1 MRIATDRPPSPEL
14 AFCVGISGHR
24 NLPEDAVH
32 AVRAQLGEALREI
45 ATGVAR
51 IAAEHP
57 HCYADTPARL
67 SLLSQLAAGAD
78 QLAAEIALE
87 QGYAL
92 RAVLPFPRS
101 DFAEDFDGAVRA
113 RFDRL
118 IGLTEQCWS
127 LPGTRT
133 HADAAY
139 AHAGEAT
146 AAQCDLLIAIW
157 DGHHARGLGGTAD
170 VVDYAVRRGVPVLHV
185 PTDGSPA
192 RILWSGFDN
201 LPPVLFHRH
210 DVPRRPMEHGLIDQL
225 LHTLLLPVQE
235 IDLLATFMEERERR
249 WRLRPE
255 FPMLMAL
262 ARVRK
267 FAWANLHSAPFF
279 RRTCGDWAPYRD
291 GALRI
296 GRAERLEAAFAWADG
311 LADYFAQAY
320 RSGIIFNFVA
330 AALAVVI
337 GLVGFLLPEEKP
349 WLVGTELL
357 LVALLI
363 LNTAVGTRRQWHRR
377 WLDYRFLAEQL
388 RAMRFLKLFSLAS
401 PRSGAGQGGW
411 DRERWT
417 QWYATAL
424 WRELDTPPTLPGHD
438 ALMALAQEMARHDL
452 DDQVAYHHVN
462 EHRMHVFDHRLHRLG
477 NLLFWATAMIGAVM
491 LASLLLHIE
500 WAHAHIRY
508 LSVLTA
514 VLPTIGSA
522 LFGIRGAL
530 DFAAAAARSS
540 NTAHRLAQ
548 IAERLR
554 QTPLGLSDAARAA
567 EEASVTM
574 QRDLGEWRSAYQH
587 RVLAIPG

>member
-1 MRIATDRPPSPEL
+1 MQRTPGPPIPEL

-24 NLPEDAVH
+24 NLPEAAIH

-45 ATGVAR
+45 AIGVAR
-51 IAAEHP
+51 LAAEHP
-57 HCYADTPARL
+57 HCYADVAPRL

-78 QLAAEIALE
+78 QLAAETALE
-87 QGYAL
+87 AGYAL
-92 RAVLPFPRS
+92 RVVLPFPRA
-101 DFAEDFDGAVRA
+101 DFAEDFDEASRA
-113 RFDRL
+113 RFDHL
-118 IGLTEQCWS
+118 IARSEQCWS
-127 LPGTRT
+127 LPGTRA
-133 HADAAY
+133 HADGAY

-192 RILWSGFDN
+192 RILWSGFDK

-210 DVPRRPMEHGLIDQL
+210 DVPRRPMEQGLIDRL
-225 LHTLLLPVQE
+225 LHALLIPPGE
-235 IDLLATFMEERERR
+235 TDLLGVFLAERERR
-249 WRLRPE
+249 WRFRPE
-255 FPMLMAL
+255 FPLLMA
-262 ARVRK
+262 ATGVRK
-267 FAWANLHSAPFF
+267 VTRQNLRSAPFF
-279 RRTCGDWAPYRD
+279 RRTCDDWAPYHD
-291 GALRI
+291 GALTI
-296 GRAERLEAAFAWADG
+296 GGAGRLEAAFAWADG
-311 LADYFAQAY
+311 LADHFAQAY

-337 GLVGFLLPEEKP
+337 GLSGFLMPEEKP
-349 WLVGTELL
+349 WLIASELI

-363 LNTAVGTRRQWHRR
+363 VNTSVGTRRQWHRR
-377 WLDYRFLAEQL
+377 WLDYRYLAEQL

-401 PRSGAGQGGW
+401 PRSGAGHGSW

-417 QWYATAL
+417 QWYAGAL
-424 WRELDTPPTLPGHD
+424 WRELDTPPSVESPA
-438 ALMALAQEMARHDL
+438 ALMALAREVARHDL

-462 EHRMHVFDHRLHRLG
+462 ERRMHKLDHRLHRVG
-477 NLLFWATAMIGAVM
+477 NLLFWATAIIGAVM
-491 LASLLLHIE
+491 LAGLLLHIDGL
-500 WAHAHIRY
+500 HARIRY

-514 VLPTIGSA
+514 ALPTIGSA

-530 DFAAAAARSS
+530 DFAAAAARSGQ
-540 NTAHRLAQ
+540 TEHRLEQ

-554 QTPLGLSDAARAA
+554 QAPLGLSDAARAA

>member
-1 MRIATDRPPSPEL
+1 MQALNGPPIPAL

-24 NLPEDAVH
+24 NLPAETTE
-32 AVRAQLGEALREI
+32 AVRAQLTEALREI
-45 ATGVAR
+45 SIGVAR
-51 IAAEHP
+51 VAEEHP
-57 HCYADTPARL
+57 HFYAEGPTRL

-78 QLAAEIALE
+78 QMAAEAALKL
-87 QGYAL
+87 GYGL
-92 RAVLPFPRS
+92 RTVLPFSRES
-101 DFAEDFDGAVRA
+101 FARDFEGASREQ
-113 RFDRL
+113 FDRL
-118 IGLTEQCWS
+118 LSLSEQCWS

-146 AAQCDLLIAIW
+146 AAQCDLLIAVW

-185 PTDGSPA
+185 PTDGSDA
-192 RILWSGFDN
+192 RILWSGFDR

-210 DVPRRPMEHGLIDQL
+210 DVPRRPMEQGLIDQL
-225 LHTLLLPVQE
+225 LRMLLLPAQ
-235 IDLLATFMEERERR
+235 DTDMLAEFLAEKERR

-255 FPMLMAL
+255 FPLMMMLAG
-262 ARVRK
+262 VRK
-267 FAWANLHSAPFF
+267 FTRQNLRSAPFF
-279 RRTCGDWAPYRD
+279 RSTCDNWAPYRD

-296 GRAERLEAAFAWADG
+296 GQAERLEAAFAWADG

-330 AALAVVI
+330 ASCAVVI
-337 GLVGFLLPEEKP
+337 GLAGFVMPDEKASLIAAE
-349 WLVGTELL
+349 LV

-363 LNTAVGTRRQWHRR
+363 LNTSVGTRHQWHRR

-401 PRSGAGQGGW
+401 PRSGAGNASW

-417 QWYATAL
+417 QWYAGAL
-424 WRELDTPPTLPGHD
+424 WRELGMPPSLAD
-438 ALMALAQEMARHDL
+438 REALSHLAQEVARHDL
-452 DDQVAYHHVN
+452 DDQVAYNHVN
-462 EHRMHVFDHRLHRLG
+462 EHRMHVLDHRLHRLG
-477 NLLFWATAMIGAVM
+477 NLLFWATAMIGAFM
-491 LASLLLHIE
+491 LVSLLLHIG
-500 WAHAHIRY
+500 WVHDHIRY
-508 LSVLTA
+508 FSVATA
-514 VLPTIGSA
+514 ALPTIGSA

-530 DFAAAAARSS
+530 DFAAAAARSAS
-540 NTAHRLAQ
+540 TAHRLDQ

-554 QTPLGLSDAARAA
+554 QMPLGLSDAARAA

>member
-1 MRIATDRPPSPEL
+1 MQGEGPPVPEL

-24 NLPEDAVH
+24 TLPAETIDT
-32 AVRAQLGEALREI
+32 VRAQLAEALAEI
-45 ATGVAR
+45 AIGVGR

-57 HCYADTPARL
+57 HCYADVAPRL
-67 SLLSQLAAGAD
+67 SLLSQLAEGAD
-78 QLAAEIALE
+78 QMAAELAHAA
-87 QGYAL
+87 GYRL
-92 RAVLPFPRS
+92 HTVLPFPRT
-101 DFAEDFDGAVRA
+101 DFARDFEGAARE

-118 IGLTEQCWS
+118 IGLAEQCWS
-127 LPGTRT
+127 LPGTRENG
-133 HADAAY
+133 DSGY

-192 RILWSGFDN
+192 RILWSGFDK

-210 DVPRRPMEHGLIDQL
+210 DVPRRPMEQGLIDDL
-225 LHTLLLPVQE
+225 LHMLLLPAQE
-235 IDLLATFMEERERR
+235 SELLATFMGETERR

-255 FPMLMAL
+255 FPLLMMFAG
-262 ARVRK
+262 VRRMTRH
-267 FAWANLHSAPFF
+267 NLRSPPFF
-279 RRTCGDWAPYRD
+279 RRTCDDWAPYRD

-296 GRAERLEAAFAWADG
+296 GQAERLESAFAWADG

-330 AALAVVI
+330 AALAVVV
-337 GLVGFLLPEEKP
+337 GLTGFLLPEEKP
-349 WLVGTELL
+349 WLVALELV
-357 LVALLI
+357 LVGLLI
-363 LNTAVGTRRQWHRR
+363 LNTSVGTRRQWHRR

-401 PRSGAGQGGW
+401 PRSGAGHGSW

-417 QWYATAL
+417 QWYAGAL
-424 WRELDTPPTLPGHD
+424 WRELGSPPGLHDPD
-438 ALMALAQEMARHDL
+438 ALMALAQEVARHDL

-462 EHRMHVFDHRLHRLG
+462 EHRMHVLDHRLHRLG
-477 NLLFWATAMIGAVM
+477 NLLFWATGLIGSVM
-491 LASLLLHIE
+491 LASLLLHLE
-500 WAHAHIRY
+500 WVHAHIRY
-508 LSVLTA
+508 FSVLTA
-514 VLPTIGSA
+514 ALPTIGSA

-554 QTPLGLSDAARAA
+554 QAPLGLSDAARAA